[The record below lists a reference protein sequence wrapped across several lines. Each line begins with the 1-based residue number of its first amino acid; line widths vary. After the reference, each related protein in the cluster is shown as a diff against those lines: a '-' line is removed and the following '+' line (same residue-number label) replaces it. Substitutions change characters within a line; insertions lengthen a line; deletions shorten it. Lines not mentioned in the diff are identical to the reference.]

1 MSKMKCLEEVYD
13 VLAAAGLREDH
24 VCFDDLIYGCVALA
38 CGEANT
44 DVVSYLEELD
54 NDRDGTAIALDI
66 YAFVRESGSKERP
79 SAIIARA
86 IAAGRVGW
94 EQ

>member
-1 MSKMKCLEEVYD
+1 MSKMKCVEEVCD
-13 VLAAAGLREDH
+13 VLVGAGLREDH
-24 VCFDDLIYGCVALA
+24 ACFDDLVYACVELA
-38 CGEANT
+38 SGEAST
-44 DVVSYLEELD
+44 DVVTFLEEVD
-54 NDRDGTAIALDI
+54 PDRNGTAIALDI
-66 YAFVRESGSKERP
+66 YTYVRESGSKERP

>member
-1 MSKMKCLEEVYD
+1 MSKMKCVEEVYD

-24 VCFDDLIYGCVALA
+24 MCFDDLIYGCVALA
-38 CGEANT
+38 SGEANT
-44 DVVSYLEELD
+44 DLVSYLED
-54 NDRDGTAIALDI
+54 MDADRDGAAIALDI
-66 YAFVRESGSKERP
+66 YTYVRESGSEERP